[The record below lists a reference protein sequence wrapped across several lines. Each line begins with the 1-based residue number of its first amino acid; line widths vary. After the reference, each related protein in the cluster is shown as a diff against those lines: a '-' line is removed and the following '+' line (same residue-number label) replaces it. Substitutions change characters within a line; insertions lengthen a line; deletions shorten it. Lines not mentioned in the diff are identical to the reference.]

1 MYQADLISSFFKRN
15 SEPYYEITPS
25 IIEPL
30 WTQFSYE
37 KPLDLH
43 SEWVKEMLRCGAENG
58 VRRLTCGDG
67 NIELESDYEE
77 NEYWTCYGSLCH
89 FWGIQQTIDQEQQPI
104 GHTFTCNSYHNVD
117 YECDDE
123 MCTWYQCDQEI
134 LYRFDSYVDFQQA
147 CHDLHQHLQWLRNE
161 VYLISESDLKSGLVK
176 EFKNISD
183 MQYRTFLSQLKKTE
197 TQYESI
203 FPLCAQ
209 NHHAPS
215 AFYHMTL
222 HHFQSGD
229 HLRALEA
236 LRKVFDLIDPNSL
249 EVHLASQIALSSGQ
263 IKNEIGFFDEAIL
276 SLQQALDYNPQNKEA
291 YLEKAIA
298 YFEKGEYSQSISD
311 YLASD
316 YKFKPVTP
324 NMVEFSSGL
333 IKGIICGGTKSLA
346 NFLPSTLASL
356 YGLGHGIWAFACS
369 PREVSLEMVETC
381 CAISDFLFTHSS
393 LETVQVLIP
402 ELKEFSHD
410 LSDHRK
416 GEVIGTIIG
425 KYGVDFFAFAG
436 LVKGVKL
443 YRNLKKA
450 NEALTLHSLAS
461 FEKGQKI
468 RQVSQSWWKNT
479 APIVEKIRTGRGRV
493 GDQLY
498 KAFRNQN
505 LSELQVRKILHGA
518 GFKTFPKPKGIPSSS
533 TVKIS
538 KNGGGM
544 VYVKAGITSEES
556 ILIRVMPGNPK
567 SPNPLQQKPYVV
579 QRRRKK
585 AVAKSGKL
593 IDPDSTEAHIPL
605 EEFEFKGW

>member
-1 MYQADLISSFFKRN
+1 MSFLFCLSLVLIVTDFMEATGSDWPTGAGSNTATVFACPHRCGEFGSQSIREVEWEFILLMYQADLISSFFKRN
-15 SEPYYEITPS
+15 SEPYYEITSS

-43 SEWVKEMLRCGAENG
+43 SEWVKEMLRYGAENG
-58 VRRLTCGDG
+58 VGRLTCGDG
-67 NIELESDYEE
+67 NIELESD
-77 NEYWTCYGSLCH
+77 
-89 FWGIQQTIDQEQQPI
+89 
-104 GHTFTCNSYHNVD
+104 
-117 YECDDE
+117 
-123 MCTWYQCDQEI
+123 
-134 LYRFDSYVDFQQA
+134 
-147 CHDLHQHLQWLRNE
+147 
-161 VYLISESDLKSGLVK
+161 
-176 EFKNISD
+176 
-183 MQYRTFLSQLKKTE
+183 
-197 TQYESI
+197 YESI

-236 LRKVFDLIDPNSL
+236 LRKVFNLINPNSL

-263 IKNEIGFFDEAIL
+263 IKNESGFFDEAIL

-291 YLEKAIA
+291 YFEKAIA

-316 YKFKPVTP
+316 YKVKPVTP

-381 CAISDFLFTHSS
+381 CAISDFLFAHSS
-393 LETVQVLIP
+393 LETVQVLVP

-410 LSDHRK
+410 LSDHRR

-436 LVKGVKL
+436 LVKGMKL

-468 RQVSQSWWKNT
+468 RQVSQRMK
-479 APIVEKIRTGRGRV
+479 
-493 GDQLY
+493 
-498 KAFRNQN
+498 
-505 LSELQVRKILHGA
+505 
-518 GFKTFPKPKGIPSSS
+518 
-533 TVKIS
+533 
-538 KNGGGM
+538 
-544 VYVKAGITSEES
+544 
-556 ILIRVMPGNPK
+556 
-567 SPNPLQQKPYVV
+567 
-579 QRRRKK
+579 
-585 AVAKSGKL
+585 
-593 IDPDSTEAHIPL
+593 
-605 EEFEFKGW
+605 